1 MQSAV
6 IEYRN
11 VLGFK
16 DANSTEM
23 NNSTSYPVIDL
34 IEEQKEVTK
43 KGGTMRLSLRL

>member
-1 MQSAV
+1 MV
-6 IEYRN
+6 IEYARN

-16 DANSTEM
+16 DVNSTEM

-43 KGGTMRLSLRL
+43 KGGTMRLGSLRL